1 MKRKQIVSVVI
12 VLLTLLLL
20 LSVGIQQHK
29 KYESASKAMVYITNE
44 GYGGNGSVYDVKA
57 DGLVIV
63 TTYHLLRDS
72 EEVMV
77 YFPYPAIVKGTVI
90 GVNKQHD
97 VGFVKVSTDDI
108 TEEMLKEICAVYYN
122 ENVIDELKIDDAM
135 EYRFL
140 EWNGGNVSAVTH
152 KGKIG
157 HTNWYI
163 DDFEDYFI
171 YNYCDVQAGMSGCA
185 AVAEDGSYIG
195 MMIGG
200 VDNESG
206 ALSART
212 IAEIYANID
221 IDRKK
226 GQNN

>member
-1 MKRKQIVSVVI
+1 MKRKQIFSIVI

-20 LSVGIQQHK
+20 LSVGIQHQK
-29 KYESASKAMVYITNE
+29 KYESASRAMVYITNE
-44 GYGGNGSVYDVKA
+44 GYGGNGSIYQLTVNE
-57 DGLVIV
+57 LIIV
-63 TTYHLLRDS
+63 TTYHLLQDS

-97 VGFVKVSTDDI
+97 VGFVKVSTEDI
-108 TEEMLKEICAVYYN
+108 TEEMIKELSAVYYN
-122 ENVIDELKIDDAM
+122 ENLIDELKIDDAM

-163 DDFEDYFI
+163 EDFDDYFI
-171 YNYCDVQAGMSGCA
+171 YNYCDVELGMSGCA
-185 AVAEDGSYIG
+185 AVTEDGSYIG

-212 IAEIYANID
+212 IAEIYAGM
-221 IDRKK
+221 R
-226 GQNN
+226 